1 MKFTILNEMAK
12 GTTYDPFASK
22 RNQDRAKRDAI
33 NFAKRHDASVERRK
47 QRDAEVPIGEH
58 KFYFLR
64 PGDIE
69 KTLMPVDEI
78 LEEEGGY
85 DFIFGKSDVGH
96 KAGKSAV
103 DYMTDLERYARK
115 KLQESFARS

>member
-12 GTTYDPFASK
+12 GTTYDPFTSK

-33 NFAKRHDASVERRK
+33 NFAKRHDASVDRRK
-47 QRDAEVPIGEH
+47 QRDADEPIGDH

-64 PGDIE
+64 PGDTE
-69 KTLMPVDEI
+69 KSLMPVDEI
-78 LEEEGGY
+78 LEEEGGF
-85 DFIFGKSDVGH
+85 DFIFSKSDAGH
-96 KAGKSAV
+96 KSGKSAV

-115 KLQESFARS
+115 RLQESFARS